1 MQKNDRIPY
10 VPFAMILRQQS
21 YTISRSF
28 TCPPIFPCLTILL
41 GKRSFIHFDNTTF
54 YRFGISFAQ
63 LLHAKLQQPE
73 RAGMEKKIPPH
84 SSPKRTRTQD
94 YTPNGFKQK
103 GLLSFAS
110 FKFEKG
116 IHTPSFYITGARLN
130 ATVFRTAQWYNI
142 ACQLCK

>member
-84 SSPKRTRTQD
+84 SFP
-94 YTPNGFKQK
+94 
-103 GLLSFAS
+103 
-110 FKFEKG
+110 
-116 IHTPSFYITGARLN
+116 
-130 ATVFRTAQWYNI
+130 
-142 ACQLCK
+142 